1 MKDRFLPLPLP
12 FVFSSTGIEWAK
24 NDKEA
29 IYLFL
34 LQNVALKGKL
44 LPKLV
49 STKFPSGI
57 PYDYYCLFLGASNP
71 SRTTVQT
78 ACQKSPLEAAMK
90 SLTTKNRSP
99 PLKRLALRYG
109 IQ

>member
-1 MKDRFLPLPLP
+1 MKDRFLPLPSP
-12 FVFSSTGIEWAK
+12 FVFSSTGIEWAE

-34 LQNVALKGKL
+34 LQNVALKGRIEL

-57 PYDYYCLFLGASNP
+57 PYDYSCPSTMIIVFVLGASNP

-78 ACQKSPLEAAMK
+78 AGQKSPLEAAINK
-90 SLTTKNRSP
+90 AHSP
-99 PLKRLALRYG
+99 
-109 IQ
+109 

>member
-12 FVFSSTGIEWAK
+12 FVFSSTGIEWAE

-34 LQNVALKGKL
+34 LQNVAWKGKL

-57 PYDYYCLFLGASNP
+57 PYDYCCPSTIIIVFVLGASNP

-78 ACQKSPLEAAMK
+78 AGQKSPLEAAINK
-90 SLTTKNRSP
+90 ARSP
-99 PLKRLALRYG
+99 WEKSDHEE
-109 IQ
+109 

>member
-12 FVFSSTGIEWAK
+12 FVFSSTGIEWAE

-57 PYDYYCLFLGASNP
+57 PYDYSCPSTMIIVFVLGASNP

-78 ACQKSPLEAAMK
+78 AGQKGPLEAAINK
-90 SLTTKNRSP
+90 HSP
-99 PLKRLALRYG
+99 
-109 IQ
+109 